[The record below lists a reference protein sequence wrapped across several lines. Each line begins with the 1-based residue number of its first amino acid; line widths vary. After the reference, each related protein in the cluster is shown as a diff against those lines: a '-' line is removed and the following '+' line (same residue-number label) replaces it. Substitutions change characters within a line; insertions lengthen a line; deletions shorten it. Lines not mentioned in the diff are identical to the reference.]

1 MQMVRHIIYGNQ
13 FLPLRR
19 DDARDVFLQFVV
31 MFGLNEILPAF
42 DGEHDVDV
50 NLRVGVGHGRKMPL
64 LTELENLIS
73 DGSTEMSALTG
84 FGIRQELESKPR

>member
-1 MQMVRHIIYGNQ
+1 
-13 FLPLRR
+13 
-19 DDARDVFLQFVV
+19 
-31 MFGLNEILPAF
+31 
-42 DGEHDVDV
+42 
-50 NLRVGVGHGRKMPL
+50 MPL